1 MSINKSPPYV
11 FVPLIQ
17 KAETTEDAYNLLN
30 IDATVKDF
38 FEHYYVDRKYSEI
51 KKLKLELKHTHA
63 RAKILFSGP
72 RGSGKTTELHNVAAQ
87 LENDGLFVVFLA
99 IAEENLNLSD
109 IYSTDII
116 LLLIRRAFQM
126 ITDKSVKLDSSVTE
140 TLENLLGK
148 LARQLNISTV
158 REKSAKW
165 KIEAY
170 MDAIFGAG
178 GSLSADYQSREI
190 VRKKSTIMI
199 QQLIKI
205 FNEIVSSVV
214 STTHKKMII
223 IMDDLEKV
231 TNYDKILELLDKYHA
246 YIDNL
251 DCSIVL
257 TIPPSLMTDPAFSQL
272 SRAYNRYFLPLF
284 QVRDKYGN
292 ENTEQIRL
300 MQEIIKKR
308 IADNLIHSEVIRLAA
323 LRSGG
328 LITDFIRMLA
338 GCCVKSLSRNLSRV
352 DIETLKESFNEI
364 VDDFDLTVK
373 DMHHDKLKNTYNFK
387 TATEDKLLAEL
398 LYLLAILEYKEIKI
412 HRWYDIHP
420 AVEVVLKNRG
430 VI

>member
-1 MSINKSPPYV
+1 VSFDVAKT
-11 FVPLIQ
+11 L
-17 KAETTEDAYNLLN
+17 EDAYNALEFKPTT
-30 IDATVKDF
+30 DGF
-38 FEHYYVDRKYSEI
+38 FTNYYVERKEVQI
-51 KKLKLELKHTHA
+51 NELATQITYL
-63 RAKILFSGP
+63 RRSAKILFSGH
-72 RGSGKTTELHNVAAQ
+72 RGSGKTTELHNVAEK
-87 LENDGLFVVFLA
+87 LENKGFFVVFVA
-99 IAEENLNLSD
+99 ATDNLHLGDVHYADIFLVMVKNTYQKVLQSSIELNKSTRDDLESILRKLTAGSLSR
-109 IYSTDII
+109 SK
-116 LLLIRRAFQM
+116 
-126 ITDKSVKLDSSVTE
+126 DKIV
-140 TLENLLGK
+140 
-148 LARQLNISTV
+148 
-158 REKSAKW
+158 
-165 KIEAY
+165 AY
-170 MDAIFGAG
+170 MDEIFNIKGH
-178 GSLSADYQSREI
+178 LSFDVQVREQH
-190 VRKKSTIMI
+190 RKIINESISNG
-199 QQLIKI
+199 QLIKI

>member
-38 FEHYYVDRKYSEI
+38 FE
-51 KKLKLELKHTHA
+51 HTHA

-223 IMDDLEKV
+223 IMDDLERV
-231 TNYDKILELLDKYHA
+231 MTQDKILELLDKYHA

-328 LITDFIRMLA
+328 LITDFIRMLKVSF
-338 GCCVKSLSRNLSRV
+338 VKALSHDMKSVNHDLL
-352 DIETLKESFNEI
+352 DESFEEI
-364 VDDFDLTVK
+364 IENYDLILSKDYYGKLVEVHRSKNIINDEMTRAMINYDF
-373 DMHHDKLKNTYNFK
+373 
-387 TATEDKLLAEL
+387 
-398 LYLLAILEYKEIKI
+398 ILMYGNSEGI
-412 HRWYDIHP
+412 WYDIHP
-420 AVEVVLKNRG
+420 AIETLLSNRG
-430 VI
+430 QLQDRWI